1 MARSRMRKSRMSR
14 RHLKKNRKSRR
25 KMRKMMGGNADV
37 QTQINSARYAHD
49 TDPSQ
54 LGPL

>member
-1 MARSRMRKSRMSR
+1 MARSRMLKSRMSR

-25 KMRKMMGGNADV
+25 KMRKMMGGNVDV
-37 QTQINSARYAHD
+37 QTQINNGRYAHD